1 MMDQQRQAMSE
12 TNGQTSLKKSVVSD
26 EKTSN
31 MSRSELQA
39 YNRKLINEARRKMAE
54 KYGEEYTETKD

>member
-1 MMDQQRQAMSE
+1 MSE